1 MQKDGRNKLAE
12 GNASHQLTKI
22 WAMIGEQIATER
34 REKVGQKENKSP
46 ILFVIEGAFFVSF
59 TGKRKKTRKRGG
71 NDEKEKKKEGT
82 MVQNNQESRRNYW
95 ATRSFVHS
103 FACALLAHSHTLE
116 LVDGMLGKQ
125 AVLKTRPDTRHKLRL
140 VCVLFTFENNTG
152 WTDGRTYRRI
162 DGTTDGRTDG
172 HDLL

>member
-71 NDEKEKKKEGT
+71 NDEKEKKRGHYGPE
-82 MVQNNQESRRNYW
+82 QPRIQ
-95 ATRSFVHS
+95 AFTRSLEPHNHS
-103 FACALLAHSHTLE
+103 LAPPCSLIHSLSSSRMGCW
-116 LVDGMLGKQ
+116 VN
-125 AVLKTRPDTRHKLRL
+125 KL
-140 VCVLFTFENNTG
+140 F
-152 WTDGRTYRRI
+152 
-162 DGTTDGRTDG
+162 
-172 HDLL
+172 